1 MDIDYNVSRNILEE
15 GLRVKFSIITIKWK
29 NTKRCITN
37 MVFIKRETK
46 YCEHSKRMHSKF
58 IFYAF
63 LFALKK
69 EKLKT
74 KDTLEWFYKDIS
86 AEELNEDEQQ
96 EMECLLSKYKE
107 GDLTLWNYWL
117 KKILIKSTIWDFTIF
132 KTNAFSIFFAS
143 FFTS

>member
-69 EKLKT
+69 EKLKNICYNKSIKRVNMIKKVEIYIT
-74 KDTLEWFYKDIS
+74 NQ
-86 AEELNEDEQQ
+86 LNFK
-96 EMECLLSKYKE
+96 MEA
-107 GDLTLWNYWL
+107 
-117 KKILIKSTIWDFTIF
+117 II
-132 KTNAFSIFFAS
+132 
-143 FFTS
+143 

>member
-1 MDIDYNVSRNILEE
+1 
-15 GLRVKFSIITIKWK
+15 
-29 NTKRCITN
+29 

-69 EKLKT
+69 EKLKA

-107 GDLTLWNYWL
+107 GDLTL
-117 KKILIKSTIWDFTIF
+117 
-132 KTNAFSIFFAS
+132 
-143 FFTS
+143 